1 MDLIVSPPSWL
12 GSGLKRNKNLHLHRS
27 SDDVSPP
34 SWLGSGLK
42 QHHSQAAGIKPDR
55 LPTFLA
61 GEWIET
67 SITLFMSFRG

>member
-1 MDLIVSPPSWL
+1 MWVET
-12 GSGLKRNKNLHLHRS
+12 RFNLNS
-27 SDDVSPP
+27 NVSPP

-42 QHHSQAAGIKPDR
+42 QIRCSLAECQQLS

-67 SITLFMSFRG
+67 AIFDVVGRNPSQSPHLLGWGVD